1 MCIGRGKG
9 LSVRWDLG
17 EAFNVQIPFR
27 HCGTFIVQFLFR
39 HCGTY
44 SRPQMIPKDKMV
56 WFASATLLIY
66 ILSKIRDLFY
76 STMRNSE
83 CDVTFYIGH

>member
-1 MCIGRGKG
+1 MVDFFFPYFHGVPCVHWRGKG

-17 EAFNVQIPFR
+17 GAFEFSS
-27 HCGTFIVQFLFR
+27 R

-44 SRPQMIPKDKMV
+44 SRPQMIPKDGLIRI
-56 WFASATLLIY
+56 SDLIY
-66 ILSKIRDLFY
+66 IVKIRDLFY

-83 CDVTFYIGH
+83 CEVTFYIRY